1 MEGPHQDADKPKDA
15 RFYLSQVTLPEAW
28 EQFKHAFAHTGCLV
42 VFFIACWA
50 ITEFASSFIP
60 WEISH
65 TVSSIPNWIWY
76 VALGIAL
83 WAMMGGDKI
92 TVPKFSVRSLIFISA
107 YVGGIIFVMK
117 YLPKWIGIPIFI
129 LLFLFVA
136 FYEKLVEYGRTKY
149 EIENDL

>member
-1 MEGPHQDADKPKDA
+1 MRGRQEGADKPKDT

-28 EQFKHAFAHTGCLV
+28 EQFKHAFGQTGCLV
-42 VFFIACWA
+42 VFFIIYWFIA
-50 ITEFASSFIP
+50 EFASSLIP
-60 WEISH
+60 WEISN
-65 TVSSIPNWIWY
+65 TVSSIPNWVWY

-92 TVPKFSVRSLIFISA
+92 TIPKFSVRSLIFISA
-107 YVGGIIFVMK
+107 YVGGIIILGK
-117 YLPKWIGIPIFI
+117 YLPNWIGVPIFI
-129 LLFLFVA
+129 LICLLVT